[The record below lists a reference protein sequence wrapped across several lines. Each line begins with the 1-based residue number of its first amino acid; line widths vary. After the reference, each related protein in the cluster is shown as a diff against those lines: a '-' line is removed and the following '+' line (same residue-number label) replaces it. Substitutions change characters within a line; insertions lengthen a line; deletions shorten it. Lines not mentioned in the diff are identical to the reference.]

1 MHKQINGVMHIT
13 KNISVS
19 LWSWCYTT
27 AIEKYKIWGMPTHVL
42 EEKRKFISKSEKLHS
57 YNISK

>member
-1 MHKQINGVMHIT
+1 MHKQSNGVMHIT
-13 KNISVS
+13 KNMSVI

-27 AIEKYKIWGMPTHVL
+27 AIKKYKIWGMPTHVL
-42 EEKRKFISKSEKLHS
+42 EEKRTLISKSEKLHS